1 MTMQEKKRIG
11 LLVAV
16 EMDSVFARY
25 GTPGKTEHRG
35 GFDVFHYE
43 NEQYILYVIHS
54 GIGEIAAAAAAQLL
68 IDRYEV
74 ELIVNFG
81 VVGGLTDEMALTKT
95 CVVTRVVH
103 YDFDLS
109 GIDPVSPAQYPGFA
123 DIYLPADAALVEK
136 ARTVCPELKPVTC
149 ASADKFVGNREDK
162 ERLHRLYGADI
173 CEMESAAVLLT
184 CLRCE
189 VPCLMIKA
197 VSDGLTGG
205 GEEYYEALQ
214 KSASLCLAV
223 TDRIIREL

>member
-1 MTMQEKKRIG
+1 MREKRKIG

-25 GTPGKTEHRG
+25 GTPEKTERRS
-35 GFDVFHYE
+35 GFEVFHYE
-43 NEQYILYVIHS
+43 NENYALYVIHS

-81 VVGGLTDEMALTKT
+81 VVGGLTEEMAQTRI

-109 GIDPVSPAQYPGFA
+109 GIDPVVPAQYPGFE
-123 DIYLPADAALVEK
+123 DVYLPADETLVGK
-136 ARTVCPELKPVTC
+136 ACAVCGELKPVTC
-149 ASADKFVGNREDK
+149 ASADKFVGNQEDK
-162 ERLHRLYGADI
+162 EQLHQLYGADI

-184 CLRCE
+184 CRRNE

-205 GEEYYEALQ
+205 GKEYYEALQ
-214 KSASLCLAV
+214 DCAALCLSV
-223 TDRIIREL
+223 TDRIIQEL

>member
-1 MTMQEKKRIG
+1 MREKKQIG

-25 GTPGKTEHRG
+25 GTGRKIEHRG
-35 GFDVFHYE
+35 GFDVFQYE
-43 NEQYILYVIHS
+43 NESYVLHVIHS
-54 GIGEIAAAAAAQLL
+54 GIGEIAAAGAAELL
-68 IDRYEV
+68 IDRYGV

-81 VVGGLTDEMALTKT
+81 VVGGLTEEMSQTKT
-95 CVVTRVVH
+95 CVVKRVVH

-109 GIDPVSPAQYPGFA
+109 GIDSVATAQYPGFP
-123 DIYLPADAALVEK
+123 DIYLPADEKLVKK
-136 ARTVCPELKPVTC
+136 AQEISPELKPVTC

-184 CLRCE
+184 CHRNDI
-189 VPCLMIKA
+189 PCLLIKA

-214 KSASLCLAV
+214 DCASQCLEV

>member
-1 MTMQEKKRIG
+1 MSEKRRIG

-25 GTPGKTEHRG
+25 GEPCGTEHRG
-35 GFDVFHYE
+35 GFDVYRYE
-43 NEQYILYVIHS
+43 NDSYVLLVVHS
-54 GIGEIAAAAAAQLL
+54 GIGELAAAAAAELL

-109 GIDPVSPAQYPGFA
+109 GIDPVSPAQYPGVE

-136 ARTVCPELKPVTC
+136 ARAVCPELKPVTC

>member
-1 MTMQEKKRIG
+1 MTGMKRIG
-11 LLVAV
+11 LVVAV
-16 EMDSVFARY
+16 EIDAVLQRY
-25 GTPGKTEHRG
+25 GEPLQSERFGS
-35 GFDVFHYE
+35 FDLRVYKSGR
-43 NEQYILYVIHS
+43 NELYVMHS
-54 GIGEIAAAAAAQLL
+54 GVGEIAAAAATQLL
-68 IDRYEV
+68 ITVCKVDLV
-74 ELIVNFG
+74 VNFG

-123 DIYLPADAALVEK
+123 DIYLPADTALVEK
-136 ARTVCPELKPVTC
+136 ARAVCPELKPVTC